1 MPRELTLKDRAV
13 DHLQFWL
20 LNDRRLL
27 DRIIRLM
34 KECQR
39 TPFDGTGKPEP
50 LKSNLSGLW
59 SRRINDEHRLV
70 YKVTDDAIIVQSMR
84 GHYE

>member
-1 MPRELTLKDRAV
+1 MPRELTLKDRAI

-20 LNDRRLL
+20 VNDRRLL
-27 DRIIRLM
+27 AKIIRLM

-39 TPFDGTGKPEP
+39 TPFEGTGKPEP

-59 SRRINDEHRLV
+59 SRRIDEEHRLI
-70 YKVTDDAIIVQSMR
+70 YAVTDEAIIVHSLH
-84 GHYE
+84 GHYQ

>member
-13 DHLQFWL
+13 DHLQYWL

-39 TPFDGTGKPEP
+39 TPFEGTGKPEP
-50 LKSNLSGLW
+50 LKSNMSGLW
-59 SRRINDEHRLV
+59 SRRINDEHRLI